1 MIDLAN
7 LPKVGS
13 THILTNHLIS
23 DFNPNDEVRILGY
36 VTFNKSNQKFI
47 TLEDTNFV
55 PSKERPLKRCTVYL
69 DEFEQAILN
78 SN

>member
-1 MIDLAN
+1 MINQAN
-7 LPKVGS
+7 LPEIGS
-13 THILTNHLIS
+13 IHILRNHLIS
-23 DFNPNDEVRILGY
+23 DFNPNDKVRILGY

-47 TLEDTNFV
+47 TLEDTDFV

-69 DEFEQAILN
+69 NEFEQAISN